1 MIKILDMKRV
11 SENEIFLRGLSEPDV
26 FAPVA
31 EIIAEVRARGDAAVL
46 DFTEKFDGVRPA
58 SLELA
63 SEEWDSAVDSVEPE
77 FMDILREAAENI
89 RAYHSRQ
96 LKKGYEIR
104 EENGVILG
112 QKLTPLA
119 RVGLYIPGGTA
130 SYPSSVLMNCIPAK
144 LAGVGEIIM
153 VTPPDKNGGVNACIL
168 AAAKVAGVDRIIKC
182 GGAQAVAALAYG
194 TESIP
199 SGL

>member
-26 FAPVA
+26 FASVA

-63 SEEWDSAVDSVEPE
+63 PEEWDSAVDSVEPE

-104 EENGVILG
+104 
-112 QKLTPLA
+112 
-119 RVGLYIPGGTA
+119 
-130 SYPSSVLMNCIPAK
+130 
-144 LAGVGEIIM
+144 
-153 VTPPDKNGGVNACIL
+153 
-168 AAAKVAGVDRIIKC
+168 
-182 GGAQAVAALAYG
+182 
-194 TESIP
+194 
-199 SGL
+199 

>member
-63 SEEWDSAVDSVEPE
+63 PEEWDSAVDSVEPE

-89 RAYHSRQ
+89 RA
-96 LKKGYEIR
+96 
-104 EENGVILG
+104 
-112 QKLTPLA
+112 
-119 RVGLYIPGGTA
+119 
-130 SYPSSVLMNCIPAK
+130 
-144 LAGVGEIIM
+144 
-153 VTPPDKNGGVNACIL
+153 
-168 AAAKVAGVDRIIKC
+168 
-182 GGAQAVAALAYG
+182 
-194 TESIP
+194 
-199 SGL
+199 